1 MITFNADEIFEIA
14 EQIERNG
21 AKFYRSAAANAEGDS
36 RELFIRLAEM
46 EDDHVEIFAAM
57 RAELAA
63 ADKVATVFDP
73 DDQAVL
79 YLQAMAD
86 GRIFDV
92 REEPSVEGAIEDV
105 LDAAI
110 LREKDAVVFYE
121 SMKSLVPAPAG
132 KERLDAIVK
141 EEIGHVVDLT
151 RQKEA
156 LAK

>member
-1 MITFNADEIFEIA
+1 MISFNADEIFEIA

-21 AKFYRSAAANAEGDS
+21 AKFYRSAAGNAEGDA
-36 RELFIRLAEM
+36 RELFTRLAEM
-46 EDDHVEIFAAM
+46 EDDHVKIFAAM
-57 RAELAA
+57 RAELSAGE
-63 ADKVATVFDP
+63 KTTTTFDP
-73 DDQAVL
+73 DNQAVR

-86 GRIFDV
+86 GKIFNVNETPCADG
-92 REEPSVEGAIEDV
+92 SVEDV

-110 LREKDAVVFYE
+110 LCEKDAVVFYE
-121 SMKSLVPAPAG
+121 SMKALVPAPAG
-132 KERLDAIVK
+132 KERLSAIVM

>member
-21 AKFYRSAAANAEGDS
+21 AKFYRTAAGNAKGEV

-46 EDDHVEIFAAM
+46 EDDHVRIFAAM
-57 RAELAA
+57 RADLAVGEISPTTFD
-63 ADKVATVFDP
+63 ADN
-73 DDQAVL
+73 QAVL

-86 GRIFDV
+86 GKIFDLKA
-92 REEPSVEGAIEDV
+92 EPSGEGAIEDV

-121 SMKSLVPAPAG
+121 SMKSIVPSAAG
-132 KERLDAIVK
+132 KERLAGIVQ

-151 RQKEA
+151 GQKEA
-156 LAK
+156 LTR